1 VTIAKRPSIGTGW
14 QEYRFDLAW
23 PQSRK
28 FFRARLDRANQLEMM
43 KQIRFYAHA
52 PGSGFRGAITG
63 HGRKRRHLGQS
74 PRFAPEHHS
83 LLLIGCAIMV
93 GHAEGRPMNTTKIA
107 HYIGLPRTTV
117 IRKLN
122 EFLRSGVIARYGN
135 VYLLSEER
143 AHNQT
148 KYVAEA
154 MRIFHTAEKSLKASK
169 LET

>member
-1 VTIAKRPSIGTGW
+1 MDGTNPIMHRLERLALARAYIALTRVMVNSVFGKKPV
-14 QEYRFDLAW
+14 D
-23 PQSRK
+23 
-28 FFRARLDRANQLEMM
+28 
-43 KQIRFYAHA
+43 
-52 PGSGFRGAITG
+52 
-63 HGRKRRHLGQS
+63 
-74 PRFAPEHHS
+74 HS

-93 GHAEGRPMNTTKIA
+93 GHAEGRPMNATKIA
-107 HYIGLPRTTV
+107 HYIGLPRMTV

-122 EFLRSGVIARYGN
+122 EFLRSGVIARHGN